1 MEPPVSALR
10 LRVQKEEFF
19 VKRILLCLLCAA
31 LLFGGCTQQP
41 ASPPEDDGRLKIVTT
56 VFPAYDFA
64 RSAAGGHADVTML
77 LPPGMESH
85 SYEPTPADIL
95 AVQNC
100 DLFICL
106 GGESDAWVDTILSA
120 IEPKG
125 EILRMVDCVELL
137 EEAHVEGMQLDPGH
151 SHEGHDHGEDEVCT
165 QPEEH
170 IHSEAEEALQEHDHE
185 EHGDE
190 SHDDHAA
197 ENPLNLGAVVGM
209 DEHVWTS
216 PRNAAHITLEIG
228 RRLAELD
235 QANAGAYHDNAAA
248 YAAQIDALDQEFED
262 FFESLPRRTIVF
274 GDRFPLLYFAE
285 RYELDYYAA
294 FPGCGTQTEPSAA
307 TIAFLTEKV
316 LTENI
321 PTVWYIEFSNHLV
334 ADSIAEATER
344 GTAMFHTCHNVTKAE
359 LDGGATYLSLMEGN
373 LETLKACF

>member
-1 MEPPVSALR
+1 M
-10 LRVQKEEFF
+10 
-19 VKRILLCLLCAA
+19 KRILIYLLCTA
-31 LLFGGCTQQP
+31 LLLCGCAQEPLPSEQ
-41 ASPPEDDGRLKIVTT
+41 EDNGLSVVVT

-64 RSAAGGHADVTML
+64 RSVAGEHANVKML

-137 EEAHVEGMQLDPGH
+137 EETHVEGMQMAPGH
-151 SHEGHDHGEDEVCT
+151 DHEGHDHAEDQVCT
-165 QPEEH
+165 EPDEHVHNEEEETVLH
-170 IHSEAEEALQEHDHE
+170 DDHDHDEHTEEIHVDHDHEAEED
-185 EHGDE
+185 
-190 SHDDHAA
+190 
-197 ENPLNLGAVVGM
+197 PLHLGAVVGM

-216 PRNAAHITLEIG
+216 PRNAAEITLEIG
-228 RRLAELD
+228 HHLAELD
-235 QANAGAYHDNAAA
+235 PDNSQTYLANAER
-248 YAAQIDALDQEFED
+248 YAAEIDVLDQEFND
-262 FFESLPRRTIVF
+262 FFESLPHRTIVF

-316 LTENI
+316 RNENI

-344 GTAMFHTCHNVTKAE
+344 QTAMFHTCHNVTKAE
-359 LDGGATYLSLMEGN
+359 MDAGATYLSLMEKN
-373 LETLKACF
+373 LETLKALFA

>member
-1 MEPPVSALR
+1 M
-10 LRVQKEEFF
+10 
-19 VKRILLCLLCAA
+19 KRILTCLLCVA
-31 LLFGGCTQQP
+31 LLLCGCAQNP
-41 ASPPEDDGRLKIVTT
+41 APSEQEDGKLSVVVT

-64 RSAAGGHADVTML
+64 RSVAGEHATVKML

-137 EEAHVEGMQLDPGH
+137 EETHVEGMQMDPGH
-151 SHEGHDHGEDEVCT
+151 SHEGHDHSEDEICSE
-165 QPEEH
+165 PEEH
-170 IHSEAEEALQEHDHE
+170 PEEVHDDQAHGNE
-185 EHGDE
+185 EH
-190 SHDDHAA
+190 
-197 ENPLNLGAVVGM
+197 LYLGAVVGM

-216 PRNAAHITLEIG
+216 PRNAADITLEIG
-228 RRLAELD
+228 HHLAELD
-235 QANAGAYHDNAAA
+235 SENSEVYHANAES
-248 YAAQIDALDQEFED
+248 YAAEIDALDLEFEA
-262 FFESLPRRTIVF
+262 FFQSLPHRTMVF
-274 GDRFPLLYFAE
+274 GDRFPLLYFAD
-285 RYELDYYAA
+285 RYDLDYYAA

-316 LTENI
+316 RNENI

-334 ADSIAEATER
+334 ADSIAEATDR
-344 GTAMFHTCHNVTKAE
+344 QTAMFHTCHNVTRAE
-359 LDGGATYLSLMEGN
+359 MDGGATYLSLMEQN
-373 LETLKACF
+373 LKTLKANFA

>member
-1 MEPPVSALR
+1 M
-10 LRVQKEEFF
+10 
-19 VKRILLCLLCAA
+19 KRILTCLLCIT
-31 LLFGGCTQQP
+31 LLLCSCAQN
-41 ASPPEDDGRLKIVTT
+41 PPPSEQEDGKLSVVVTD
-56 VFPAYDFA
+56 FPAYDFA
-64 RSAAGGHADVTML
+64 RSVSGEHATVKML

-137 EEAHVEGMQLDPGH
+137 EETHVEGMQMDPGH
-151 SHEGHDHGEDEVCT
+151 SHEGHDHGEDETCT
-165 QPEEH
+165 EPEEH
-170 IHSEAEEALQEHDHE
+170 LHDEEDPSTLHDSHDHE
-185 EHGDE
+185 EHPEEVHGNQP
-190 SHDDHAA
+190 H
-197 ENPLNLGAVVGM
+197 ENEDRLHLGAVVGM

-216 PRNAAHITLEIG
+216 PRNAAEITMEIG
-228 RRLAELD
+228 HHLAELD
-235 QANAGAYHDNAAA
+235 PDNSQTYLANAES
-248 YAAQIDALDQEFED
+248 YAAEIHVLDQKFET
-262 FFESLPRRTIVF
+262 FFESLPHRTIVF
-274 GDRFPLLYFAE
+274 GDRFPLLYFAD

-316 LTENI
+316 QNENI

-344 GTAMFHTCHNVTKAE
+344 QTAMFHTCHNVTRAE
-359 LDGGATYLSLMEGN
+359 MDAGATYLSLMEQN
-373 LETLKACF
+373 LKALQEKLT